1 MTILNGGNGI
11 VTELV
16 AKWIASTGVKPNAFF
31 IPVTVEEVT
40 ENFTPNSAVSYLDV
54 LRKHFPFSLQSGVLL
69 CHLAWEYAN
78 AWNNNSDKLEYLATS
93 IEYLNL
99 FEKSDFALKHGICCI
114 IWNKIL
120 RKYVQMSMKLLNS
133 VGKATDESKSQTKF
147 TDIMVKPTNNV
158 NYFNFDSKI
167 LFISFTDSRFHSSL

>member
-1 MTILNGGNGI
+1 MTILNGGNGV

-31 IPVTVEEVT
+31 VPINVEEVT

-78 AWNNNSDKLEYLATS
+78 SWNNNSDRLEYLATS

-99 FEKSDFALKHGICCI
+99 FEKPDFALKHGICCI

-120 RKYVQMSMKLLNS
+120 RKYLQLSMKLLSN
-133 VGKATDESKSQTKF
+133 VGKVTEETKSHPKF
-147 TDIMVKPTNNV
+147 TDIMVIATNDK
-158 NYFNFDSKI
+158 NYFN
-167 LFISFTDSRFHSSL
+167 TNE